1 MLRSA
6 GQQRAFT
13 LIELLLAGAVL
24 CVLLTIVWPG
34 YEGLL
39 LKGRR
44 LTAVALLQ
52 EAWARQESY
61 KLRWGEYALDLEELG
76 LPEPSYIAAEGL
88 VAESGD
94 AFYQLRL
101 DLENDRYVG
110 MSIDP
115 LAVQRADPCGR
126 LSVGLLGLVKGEPL
140 GEHCP

>member
-52 EAWARQESY
+52 EAWARQV
-61 KLRWGEYALDLEELG
+61 R
-76 LPEPSYIAAEGL
+76 
-88 VAESGD
+88 
-94 AFYQLRL
+94 
-101 DLENDRYVG
+101 
-110 MSIDP
+110 
-115 LAVQRADPCGR
+115 
-126 LSVGLLGLVKGEPL
+126 
-140 GEHCP
+140 